1 MDFLQDNPLY
11 VVGLISVV
19 IWLGLFLFLLSL
31 DRKVSKLEKG
41 DFGEE

>member
-19 IWLGLFLFLLSL
+19 IWFGLFIFLLSL
-31 DRKVSKLEKG
+31 DRKVARLEKG
-41 DFGEE
+41 DFGDE